1 MFVVKCPR
9 CDKRSKAFVDQAG
22 LKGKCPHCG
31 KKITIVAEPGETPQ
45 EDFPVIKA
53 QPIATRRRRGHL
65 ADTSP
70 PALLLGVV
78 ALAVMWLI
86 YLAGNSWWTGTWA
99 WKVLLSCRWIGY
111 IEIFLFAWGI
121 LLLGWKAS
129 LWWVQQRPL
138 RWNSF
143 PERFKNEAIR
153 PTDTDVCLAHL
164 QGMARK
170 PLRYILLNRVWLA
183 LTHFRQTRSTQEVRG
198 ALTGQ
203 SAIDANLMDSSYT
216 MPRFL
221 IWVLPIVGFIGTVVG
236 IGFAVTGFSDF
247 IPKVSEVEKA
257 MDSLRL
263 GLGQVT
269 SGLGTA
275 FNTTLVAL
283 CLVAPLMLLTSWLR
297 KSEERLLARFDQFSN
312 HDLLGKLSDS
322 TRAGQSDQAQGDENS
337 QRAG

>member
-1 MFVVKCPR
+1 
-9 CDKRSKAFVDQAG
+9 
-22 LKGKCPHCG
+22 
-31 KKITIVAEPGETPQ
+31 
-45 EDFPVIKA
+45 
-53 QPIATRRRRGHL
+53 
-65 ADTSP
+65 
-70 PALLLGVV
+70 
-78 ALAVMWLI
+78 MWLI
-86 YLAGNSWWTGTWA
+86 YLAGNSWWTSTWA

-129 LWWVQQRPL
+129 LCWVQQRPL

-143 PERFKNEAIR
+143 PEHFGNEAIR
-153 PTDTDVCLAHL
+153 PRDIDVCLVHV

-183 LTHFRQTRSTQEVRG
+183 LTHFRQTRSVQEVRG

-216 MPRFL
+216 MLHFL
-221 IWVLPIVGFIGTVVG
+221 IWVLPIIGFIGTVVG
-236 IGFAVTGFSDF
+236 IGFAVTGFSDV

-312 HDLLGKLSDS
+312 HDLLGKLSNS
-322 TRAGQSDQAQGDENS
+322 TPAGQND
-337 QRAG
+337 